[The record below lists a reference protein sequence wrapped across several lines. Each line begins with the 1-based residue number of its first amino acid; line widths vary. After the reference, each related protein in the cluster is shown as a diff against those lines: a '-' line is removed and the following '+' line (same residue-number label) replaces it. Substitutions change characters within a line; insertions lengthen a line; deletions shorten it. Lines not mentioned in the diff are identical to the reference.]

1 MTLASDEPD
10 DLEKR
15 RPDAIDP
22 VINSNAPETGFASFG
37 RDGRLVEAN
46 AGMFGSGTRSVSGL
60 IGQPEDTVLVK
71 ILERF
76 SELPDFPHGVPDRL
90 ARALSAW
97 KTPAAAIDA
106 RCSDGKWAMLSNI
119 PRSDGGRT
127 YLAIDISKK
136 VRAAAG
142 KEAHY
147 TGGTAEAR
155 ARDLLNDAIDSLT
168 EGFALFDVDGTLI
181 MRNKAYRAL
190 MGALD
195 NYVRPGRTIEE
206 ITSETARTG
215 FYKAAVGRERA
226 FVSEALSHG
235 GALAFEYELERHD
248 GAWLSHSIHPTTL
261 GGGVLTITD
270 ITDRK
275 CSEQRAREMLNDAM
289 QSIDDGFALYDADL
303 RYVMSNRKFID
314 MVHAGEVELQSGRCM
329 IDVLRDLARSGAFVI
344 PDWMT
349 VDDWASKVV
358 VQVRDYSKNLKL
370 TRTDGR
376 FYFGSSHRTE
386 LGGYLITVREV
397 TDQRRAEQA
406 EREAD
411 GLLRTIVEACPANF
425 MVSRVDDGHI
435 IYCPP
440 ASRERFGGIE
450 TTLSFFLDPQDR
462 AVYLNHLLPTG
473 VLDDY
478 PVRFRRADGSIMD
491 GLTSARVIQYQG
503 EDVIVSSTRDV
514 TEQLA
519 MQAELARQREISHQ
533 NEKLSALGELLAG
546 VAHEL
551 NNPLSIVSGYAL
563 MLQDKVEEPVMKRR
577 VERIAQAAER
587 CAKIVKTFLAM
598 ARQRPARI
606 EDCSLNEVVEIAFDV
621 AGYGVRAA
629 GVTTK
634 LDLDP
639 SLPPVVGDPD
649 QLAQVFTNLIVNAEH
664 ALSDKGQKGLLTLRT
679 FYDRASGES
688 VAEVR
693 DNGDGVASELQA
705 RIFEPFFTT
714 KDVGTGT
721 GVGLAFCHRIIVSHG
736 GTLSLRSSPGSGA
749 SFFVRLK
756 TIGLPKRA
764 AIADA
769 ERGHETKQ
777 AAPCEG
783 RPRRILVVDDETGVT
798 ELFKD
803 LLEDAGYE
811 VATRNDAA
819 EALELLDTQCFDVIL
834 SDIKMPGIDGMD
846 FLKAIETA
854 KASYVDR
861 IAFVTGDS
869 MSPQVAD
876 FLKRA
881 GKHHV
886 EKPVASSELI
896 DVIERVCASAEGG
909 RE

>member
-1 MTLASDEPD
+1 MTFAADESDDPS
-10 DLEKR
+10 KH
-15 RPDAIDP
+15 RPATTDP
-22 VINSNAPETGFASFG
+22 AMSGNVSETGYVSFDS
-37 RDGRLVEAN
+37 DGFLVEAN
-46 AGMFGSGTRSVSGL
+46 AEMLGGACPVAHR
-60 IGQPEDTVLVK
+60 IGEPEDGVLAG

-76 SELPDFPHGVPDRL
+76 SELPDFPHGQPDRIENAL
-90 ARALSAW
+90 AAW
-97 KTPAAAIDA
+97 KLPAAAIDA
-106 RCSDGKWAMLSNI
+106 RCSDGSWTMLANI
-119 PRSDGGRT
+119 PRSNGGRT
-127 YLAIDISKK
+127 YLTIAISNRARTSAAK
-136 VRAAAG
+136 VTRQ
-142 KEAHY
+142 
-147 TGGTAEAR
+147 TGEVAEAR
-155 ARDLLNDAIDSLT
+155 ARDLLNDAIDSLS

-190 MGALD
+190 MGRLD
-195 NYVRPGRTIEE
+195 DFIRPGRTIEE

-215 FYKAAVGRERA
+215 FYKAAVGRERE

-235 GALAFEYELERHD
+235 SDFAFEYELERHD

-275 CSEQRAREMLNDAM
+275 CSEKRAREMLNDAM

-303 RYVMSNRKFID
+303 RFIMSNRKFID
-314 MVHAGEVELQSGRCM
+314 MVHVGEIEIESGRCM
-329 IDVLRDLARSGAFVI
+329 IDVLRDLARTGAYRI
-344 PDWMT
+344 PDWMS
-349 VDDWASKVV
+349 VDDWATRVV
-358 VQVRDYSKNLKL
+358 EQVRDYSKNLKL

-376 FYFGSSHRTE
+376 FYYGSSHRTE

-425 MVSRVDDGHI
+425 MVSRIEDGRI

-440 ASRERFGGIE
+440 ASRERFGAIE
-450 TTLSFFLDPQDR
+450 TTLSFFLDPEDR
-462 AVYLNHLLPTG
+462 ATYLKHLLPTG
-473 VLDDY
+473 MLDDY

-491 GLTSARVIQYQG
+491 GLTSARVTTYQG

-563 MLQDKVEEPVMKRR
+563 MLQDKIEEPVMKRR

-606 EDCSLNEVVEIAFDV
+606 VDCSLNEVVEIAFDV

-664 ALSDKGQKGLLTLRT
+664 ALSEKGQDGLLTLRT
-679 FYDRASGES
+679 FYDRAAGES

-693 DNGDGVASELQA
+693 DNGDGIVSELQA

-714 KDVGTGT
+714 KDVGSGT
-721 GVGLAFCHRIIVSHG
+721 GVGLAFSHRIIVSHG

-756 TIGLPKRA
+756 TVGPPGSLAAKGAEHRDKPEC
-764 AIADA
+764 AIAA
-769 ERGHETKQ
+769 EG
-777 AAPCEG
+777 G
-783 RPRRILVVDDETGVT
+783 SGRILVVDDETGVT

-811 VATRNDAA
+811 VVTCNDAGL
-819 EALELLDTQCFDVIL
+819 ALELLDTECFDVIL
-834 SDIKMPGIDGMD
+834 CDIKMPGMDGMD
-846 FLKAIETA
+846 FLEAIETDNPPYA
-854 KASYVDR
+854 DR

-869 MSPQVAD
+869 MSQRVAD
-876 FLKRA
+876 FLKQA
-881 GKHHV
+881 GKHHI
-886 EKPVASSELI
+886 EKPVTSAELI
-896 DVIERVCASAEGG
+896 DVIGRVWTSAGGG

>member
-1 MTLASDEPD
+1 MTLAADESD
-10 DLEKR
+10 DLSKR
-15 RPDAIDP
+15 RPATLDP
-22 VINSNAPETGFASFG
+22 AMTGTVSETGFASFDRNG
-37 RDGRLVEAN
+37 FLVEAN
-46 AGMFGSGTRSVSGL
+46 AEIFGGARAVADM
-60 IGQPEDTVLVK
+60 IGEPEDRVLAA
-71 ILERF
+71 ILHRF
-76 SELPDFPHGVPDRL
+76 SELADIPHGPSDRL
-90 ARALSAW
+90 ANALTAW
-97 KTPAAAIDA
+97 KLPAAAIDA
-106 RCSDGKWAMLSNI
+106 RSADGNWAMLSNV

-127 YLAIDISKK
+127 FLAIDISNKAR
-136 VRAAAG
+136 VSAG
-142 KEAHY
+142 KEAHH
-147 TGGTAEAR
+147 TGGSAEAK
-155 ARDLLNDAIDSLT
+155 ARDLLNDAIDSLS

-190 MGALD
+190 VGPLD
-195 NYVRPGRTIEE
+195 EFIRPGRTIEE
-206 ITSETARTG
+206 ITSEAARTG
-215 FYKAAVGRERA
+215 FYKAAVGRERE
-226 FVSEALSHG
+226 FVTEALSHG
-235 GALAFEYELERHD
+235 SAFAFDYELERYD
-248 GAWLSHSIHPTTL
+248 GAWLSHCIHPTTL

-275 CSEQRAREMLNDAM
+275 CSEKRAREMLNDAM

-303 RYVMSNRKFID
+303 RFIMSNRKFID
-314 MVHAGEVELQSGRCM
+314 MVHVGEIEIESGRCM
-329 IDVLRDLARSGAFVI
+329 IDVLRDLARTGAYRI
-344 PDWMT
+344 PDRMS
-349 VDDWASKVV
+349 VDDWAVRVV
-358 VQVRDYSKNLKL
+358 EQVRDYSKNLKL

-376 FYFGSSHRTE
+376 FYYGSSHRTE

-425 MVSRVDDGHI
+425 MVSRIEDGHI

-450 TTLSFFLDPQDR
+450 TTLSFFLDPEDR
-462 AVYLNHLLPTG
+462 ATYLKHLLPTG

-491 GLTSARVIQYQG
+491 GLTSARVTQYQG

-563 MLQDKVEEPVMKRR
+563 MLQDKIEEPIMKRR

-606 EDCSLNEVVEIAFDV
+606 VDCSLNEVVEIAFDV
-621 AGYGVRAA
+621 AGYGLRAA
-629 GVTTK
+629 GVTTN

-639 SLPPVVGDPD
+639 TLPPVVGDPD

-664 ALSDKGQKGLLTLRT
+664 ALSEKGQEGILTLRT
-679 FYDRASGES
+679 FYDSAAGES

-693 DNGDGVASELQA
+693 DNGDGVVSELQA

-714 KDVGTGT
+714 KDVGSGT
-721 GVGLAFCHRIIVSHG
+721 GVGLAFSHRVVVSHG

-756 TIGLPKRA
+756 TVGPPGAPDAKSADHGGKPECTTA
-764 AIADA
+764 AQ
-769 ERGHETKQ
+769 RS
-777 AAPCEG
+777 
-783 RPRRILVVDDETGVT
+783 PRRILVVDDEIGVT

-811 VATRNDAA
+811 VVTRNDAGL
-819 EALELLDTQCFDVIL
+819 ALELLETEDFDVIL
-834 SDIKMPGIDGMD
+834 CDIKMPGIDGMD
-846 FLKAIETA
+846 VLKAIETDN
-854 KASYVDR
+854 ASYADR

-876 FLKRA
+876 FLKQS
-881 GKHHV
+881 GKHHI
-886 EKPVASSELI
+886 EKPVTSAELI
-896 DVIERVCASAEGG
+896 DVIGRVCLSAEGG
-909 RE
+909 LE